1 MNIFLAGQWQERSER
16 LNVTNPANGELI
28 DTVPIASAD
37 DVELAMMLNWR
48 WKHSAPRGPLILP
61 TLILTSRSL
70 SNCARFPPSNSSM
83 VSHTIRRALPL
94 IAGKN
99 EISAQD

>member
-1 MNIFLAGQWQERSER
+1 MNVFLAGQWQERSER

-48 WKHSAPRGPLILP
+48 
-61 TLILTSRSL
+61 
-70 SNCARFPPSNSSM
+70 
-83 VSHTIRRALPL
+83 
-94 IAGKN
+94 
-99 EISAQD
+99 